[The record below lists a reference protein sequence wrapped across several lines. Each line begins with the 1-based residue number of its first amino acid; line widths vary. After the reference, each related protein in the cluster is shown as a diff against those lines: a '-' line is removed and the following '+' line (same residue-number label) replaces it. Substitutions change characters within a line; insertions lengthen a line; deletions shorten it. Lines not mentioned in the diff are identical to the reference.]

1 MKRLLGR
8 SNGGASSDEPRESFH
23 VFVAYD
29 TPGAMQSAQRAATRL
44 AEKSGGARMDW
55 SFSSF
60 DDLRQ
65 TPLAEDA
72 AQFAASA
79 DMIVFATSDQGD
91 LPYPTKA
98 WVERWMAK
106 RGNAESAL
114 IALSGR
120 GSSPASDSTPAQQ
133 YLESV
138 AREAGMDFEKE
149 RFELA
154 GGTTGISKCDLSVRA
169 TQMTTVIEDLLKLP
183 PPPHWGIN
191 E

>member
-1 MKRLLGR
+1 MNLLLDK
-8 SNGGASSDEPRESFH
+8 SNGGACFGEPRELVH

-29 TPGAMQSAQRAATRL
+29 TPAAMQSAQRTATRL
-44 AEKSGGARMDW
+44 AERSGGARMDW

-60 DDLRQ
+60 EDLRQ
-65 TPLAEDA
+65 TPMAEDA

-79 DMIVFATSDQGD
+79 DMVVFATSDQGD
-91 LPYPTKA
+91 LPFPTKA
-98 WVERWMAK
+98 WVERWLSK
-106 RGNAESAL
+106 RRHGESAL

-120 GSSPASDSTPAQQ
+120 GSVTGSESTPAQH

-138 AREAGMDFEKE
+138 AREAGINFEE
-149 RFELA
+149 DRFDVA
-154 GGTTGISKCDLSVRA
+154 GTATGGRNRA
-169 TQMTTVIEDLLKLP
+169 TQIATALESLLQLP